1 MGMTYNIRGRAGA
14 RPKITGRHLA
24 TAAAVGPPDD
34 AAAVARGEDLP
45 AIDAGLEGGSL
56 GVAGQGESAS
66 GKKGQKR
73 DGEELHFGRVSGSAM
88 GGKCLMY

>member
-14 RPKITGRHLA
+14 RPEITGRHLA

-45 AIDAGLEGGSL
+45 AN
-56 GVAGQGESAS
+56 
-66 GKKGQKR
+66 
-73 DGEELHFGRVSGSAM
+73 
-88 GGKCLMY
+88 